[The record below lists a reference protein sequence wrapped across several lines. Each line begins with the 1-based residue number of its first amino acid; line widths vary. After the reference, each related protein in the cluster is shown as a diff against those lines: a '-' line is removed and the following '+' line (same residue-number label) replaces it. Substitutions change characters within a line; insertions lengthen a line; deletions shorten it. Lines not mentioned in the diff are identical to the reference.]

1 MGAMALRTTMKRV
14 GYDGKLE
21 GKDEDEE
28 EDDDDVIKVSNAN
41 GRTMP
46 IVSMMM
52 ATTVRTIT
60 DIMTMRT
67 AMTMPV
73 WQLAVP
79 PCRPL
84 RTPRLMRCV
93 ECNDSIQPKWRRIFW
108 YINPHCGWMNLTCLP
123 IPVMKVFRKIVC
135 SI

>member
-1 MGAMALRTTMKRV
+1 MALRTTMKRV

-28 EDDDDVIKVSNAN
+28 EDDGDVIKVSNAN

-67 AMTMPV
+67 AMTPFDDDGDDVDDDHVARAAECARRRSMQGFHRQHIHDYIRKTIAPE
-73 WQLAVP
+73 AEYAS
-79 PCRPL
+79 
-84 RTPRLMRCV
+84 TP
-93 ECNDSIQPKWRRIFW
+93 F
-108 YINPHCGWMNLTCLP
+108 
-123 IPVMKVFRKIVC
+123 
-135 SI
+135 

>member
-1 MGAMALRTTMKRV
+1 MALRTTMKRV

-28 EDDDDVIKVSNAN
+28 DDDDVTKVSNAN

-67 AMTMPV
+67 AMTPFDDDGDDV
-73 WQLAVP
+73 DDDHVA
-79 PCRPL
+79 
-84 RTPRLMRCV
+84 RTA
-93 ECNDSIQPKWRRIFW
+93 EYARRRSTQGFHRQHIDD
-108 YINPHCGWMNLTCLP
+108 YI
-123 IPVMKVFRKIVC
+123 RKTVTPETEYA
-135 SI
+135 STPF

>member
-1 MGAMALRTTMKRV
+1 MALRTTMKRV

-67 AMTMPV
+67 AMTPFDDDGDDV
-73 WQLAVP
+73 DDDHVA
-79 PCRPL
+79 
-84 RTPRLMRCV
+84 RTA
-93 ECNDSIQPKWRRIFW
+93 EYARRRSTQGGGVHIHD
-108 YINPHCGWMNLTCLP
+108 YI
-123 IPVMKVFRKIVC
+123 RKTVAPEAEYA
-135 SI
+135 STPF